1 MTKSARSEA
10 GARAELP
17 ASGIFGPEWFKW
29 RGATLAVTLRDEPLA
44 FTRLDDVREAG
55 DHCAATLTE
64 LDAPRE
70 AGSGARA
77 GVAARG

>member
-1 MTKSARSEA
+1 
-10 GARAELP
+10 
-17 ASGIFGPEWFKW
+17 
-29 RGATLAVTLRDEPLA
+29 VTLRDEPLA